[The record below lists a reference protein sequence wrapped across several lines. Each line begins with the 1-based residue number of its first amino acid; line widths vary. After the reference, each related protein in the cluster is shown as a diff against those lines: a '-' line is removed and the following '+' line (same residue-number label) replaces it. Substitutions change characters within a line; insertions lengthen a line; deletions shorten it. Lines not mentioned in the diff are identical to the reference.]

1 MSDSQTAQRA
11 RRALLVMPGPGLV
24 RAARAAGLEVWAAL
38 DHRLE
43 VERGVREELPPER
56 ILRVDFADAAALR
69 AVLTDTARHHGIGHV
84 LYLPGAL
91 TGGAPDAAEAVA
103 RELARERRE
112 REGAVPGLPD
122 AAAMRRVLNAS
133 GISAVRAEEA
143 ATVAEARALAEA
155 FPLPVVIK
163 SADASGAW
171 HTTPVRDHEALAD
184 WAGRAVVGRY
194 PGPHLVEELLTGPRF
209 SVETF
214 SVGGM
219 HLVAGITA
227 EGHAQPLSEEDRA
240 GVRATVRALL
250 DLAGYESG
258 TTRTD
263 VLITARGS
271 RIAAAREPYGNPAR
285 RPEEE
290 VEPV

>member
-1 MSDSQTAQRA
+1 MSDNQSAQRA

-43 VERGVREELPPER
+43 VEPGVRAELPPER
-56 ILRVDFADAAALR
+56 ILRVDFAETAALR
-69 AVLTDTARHHGIGHV
+69 AVLTDTARHHGIGHI

-91 TGGAPDAAEAVA
+91 TGGASAAAEAVA
-103 RELARERRE
+103 RELADGREE
-112 REGAVPGLPD
+112 AAVPALPD

-163 SADASGAW
+163 SADAAGVW
-171 HTTPVRDHEALAD
+171 HTSPVRDHAALAD
-184 WAGRAVVGRY
+184 WAGRAVAGRY

-214 SVGGM
+214 SVDGM
-219 HLVAGITA
+219 HLVAGITP
-227 EGHAQPLSEEDRA
+227 EGHAEPLSEEDRA

-250 DLAGYESG
+250 DLSGYESG
-258 TTRTD
+258 TTRTQ
-263 VLITARGS
+263 VLLTSRGS
-271 RIAAAREPYGNPAR
+271 RIAASREPYGNPAR
-285 RPEEE
+285 RPAGSGA
-290 VEPV
+290 PA

>member
-43 VERGVREELPPER
+43 VEPGIRAELPPER
-56 ILRVDFADAAALR
+56 ILRVDFAEAAELR
-69 AVLTDTARHHGIGHV
+69 AVLTDTARHRGIGHI

-91 TGGAPDAAEAVA
+91 TGGASAAAEAVA
-103 RELARERRE
+103 RELAEGREE
-112 REGAVPGLPD
+112 QGDAVPGLPD

-163 SADASGAW
+163 SADAAGVW
-171 HTTPVRDHEALAD
+171 HTAPVRDHAALAD
-184 WAGRAVVGRY
+184 WAEGAVAGRY
-194 PGPHLVEELLTGPRF
+194 PGPHLVEELLTGPQF

-227 EGHAQPLSEEDRA
+227 EGHEEPLSEEDRA

-250 DLAGYESG
+250 DLAGYECG

-271 RIAAAREPYGNPAR
+271 RIAASREPYGNPAR
-285 RPEEE
+285 AAAQSGAPA
-290 VEPV
+290 

>member
-38 DHRLE
+38 DHTLE
-43 VERGVREELPPER
+43 VERDLRSELPPER
-56 ILRVDFADAAALR
+56 ILRVDFADAAELR
-69 AVLTDTARHHGIGHV
+69 AVLTDTARHHGIGHI

-91 TGGAPDAAEAVA
+91 TGGASAAAESVA
-103 RELARERRE
+103 RELAED
-112 REGAVPGLPD
+112 REGAAGGLPD
-122 AAAMRRVLNAS
+122 AVAMRRVLNAS

-163 SADASGAW
+163 SADGTGVW
-171 HTTPVRDHEALAD
+171 HTALVRDHEALTD
-184 WAGRAVVGRY
+184 WAGRAVAGRY
-194 PGPHLVEELLTGPRF
+194 PGPHLVEELLTGPQF

-214 SVGGM
+214 SVDGM

-227 EGHAQPLSEEDRA
+227 EGHAEPLSDEDRA
-240 GVRATVRALL
+240 GVRAVVRALL

-271 RIAAAREPYGNPAR
+271 RIAASREPYGKPGTAAEGNGNGA
-285 RPEEE
+285 
-290 VEPV
+290 